1 MILVTGHYHQFQII
15 VLRKNGNIQRI
26 FFTSLA
32 KRNAK
37 ILEMDEVESYLR
49 LCKTLEDLKNFPT
62 IMKMYK

>member
-1 MILVTGHYHQFQII
+1 MILVTHCHQFQII